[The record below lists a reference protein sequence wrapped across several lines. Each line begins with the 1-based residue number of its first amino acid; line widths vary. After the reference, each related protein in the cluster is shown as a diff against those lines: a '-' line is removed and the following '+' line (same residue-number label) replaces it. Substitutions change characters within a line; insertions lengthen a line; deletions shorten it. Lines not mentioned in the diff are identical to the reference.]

1 MVGNE
6 PQHPPRLTL
15 PTTGQMHMTI
25 KPKPVVRLRPASYQP
40 TKAELDEDMS
50 IDTTPEE
57 LAKVAFRPVTVKI
70 IGEDD
75 QG

>member
-1 MVGNE
+1 M
-6 PQHPPRLTL
+6 RLPKTS
-15 PTTGQMHMTI
+15 
-25 KPKPVVRLRPASYQP
+25 KPIVRLRPASYQP
-40 TKAELDEDMS
+40 TRAELEEDMS

-70 IGEDD
+70 VGEDD